1 MSTGPDGDVEA
12 TATLQDVD
20 GDGLLRAVAVRQELR
35 GAGLGVLAVAAAIQR
50 GRERGITRVYLF
62 TETAEAFFRRL
73 GFEPIDRDRLPESVR
88 MGPQAE
94 ECASA
99 VAMAISLG

>member
-1 MSTGPDGDVEA
+1 MMPGMDGWA
-12 TATLQDVD
+12 
-20 GDGLLRAVAVRQELR
+20 
-35 GAGLGVLAVAAAIQR
+35 VLAALKADPHLADIPVVMLTIVDNQNMGYSLGAA
-50 GRERGITRVYLF
+50 EYL
-62 TETAEAFFRRL
+62 AK
-73 GFEPIDRDRLPESVR
+73 PIDRDRLPESVR